1 MKTTHI
7 TIFIILLLGSF
18 SCDSKQS
25 TVEKAKD
32 LNREGLDYFE
42 KGDYKEARRL
52 FFEAAEQPKL
62 PDTTRAIYF
71 ENVADA
77 YARDTLYDSARTMY
91 TTAAKLYP
99 HPAPKYYINMA
110 YAYFQY
116 SHIDSALAMLE
127 AGFRA
132 DSNNAVINNLLGL
145 VYLGEYDKKHFDPE
159 KAYNY
164 NRKARKLYL
173 DAPTKLVL
181 AKNEYH
187 INNTWR
193 SLALFRQ
200 LHLEYPS
207 EKAYLIPLILIKA
220 ELEDSTDMNL
230 LKTELKKNF
239 PDDYNNTINDMSPGQ
254 HTLSWTQ

>member
-1 MKTTHI
+1 MI
-7 TIFIILLLGSF
+7 
-18 SCDSKQS
+18 SCNSKQR

-52 FFEAAEQPKL
+52 FFEAAEQPTL
-62 PDTTRAIYF
+62 PDSSKAIYF
-71 ENVADA
+71 ENIADA
-77 YARDTLYDSARTMY
+77 YARDTLYDSARAMY
-91 TTAAKLYP
+91 TFAANLYP
-99 HPAPKYYINMA
+99 HPVPKYYINMA

-116 SHIDSALAMLE
+116 SHIDSALTMLE
-127 AGFRA
+127 EGFRT

-159 KAYNY
+159 KAYKY
-164 NRKARKLYL
+164 NSKARKLYF
-173 DAPTKLVL
+173 DAPTKLML

-187 INNTWR
+187 INNTPR

-207 EKAYLIPLILIKA
+207 EKAYLISLILIKA
-220 ELEDSTDMNL
+220 ELEDSTDMQT
-230 LKTELKKNF
+230 LKAELKMNF
-239 PDDYNNTINDMSPGQ
+239 PDDYERTIDDMSPGQ

>member
-1 MKTTHI
+1 ML
-7 TIFIILLLGSF
+7 FGSF

-52 FFEAAEQPKL
+52 FFEATEQPNL

-71 ENVADA
+71 ENIADA

-99 HPAPKYYINMA
+99 HPVPKYYINMA

-116 SHIDSALAMLE
+116 SRIDSALSMLE

-145 VYLGEYDKKHFDPE
+145 VYLGEYDKEHFDPG
-159 KAYNY
+159 KAYRY
-164 NRKARKLYL
+164 NLKARKLYL
-173 DAPTKLVL
+173 DARTKLML

-193 SLALFRQ
+193 ALALFRQ

-207 EKAYLIPLILIKA
+207 EKAYLISLILIKA
-220 ELEDSTDMNL
+220 ELEDSTDL
-230 LKTELKKNF
+230 EILKAELKKNF
-239 PDDYNNTINDMSPGQ
+239 PDNYKTTINDISPGQ